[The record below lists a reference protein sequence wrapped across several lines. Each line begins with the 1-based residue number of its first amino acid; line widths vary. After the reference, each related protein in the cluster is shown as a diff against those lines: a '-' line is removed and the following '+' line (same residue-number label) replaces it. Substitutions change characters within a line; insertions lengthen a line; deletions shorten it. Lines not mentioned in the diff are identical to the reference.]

1 MKSIKSVLASA
12 HLQLELS
19 HLSFQMSPALRA
31 DHRHGQQ
38 GRSGQRLGIELEVH
52 LLADFH
58 FWFWLVFELQ
68 LFDCL
73 GGCEAVETEGVEG
86 VLDYVEVAGRGSPQL
101 V

>member
-1 MKSIKSVLASA
+1 ML
-12 HLQLELS
+12 
-19 HLSFQMSPALRA
+19 PGLRA
-31 DHRHGQQ
+31 DHRHGQK
-38 GRSGQRLGIELEVH
+38 GCSGECLGIELEVH

-58 FWFWLVFELQ
+58 FWLWLVFELQ

-86 VLDYVEVAGRGSPQL
+86 VLDYVEVAGRGASKL